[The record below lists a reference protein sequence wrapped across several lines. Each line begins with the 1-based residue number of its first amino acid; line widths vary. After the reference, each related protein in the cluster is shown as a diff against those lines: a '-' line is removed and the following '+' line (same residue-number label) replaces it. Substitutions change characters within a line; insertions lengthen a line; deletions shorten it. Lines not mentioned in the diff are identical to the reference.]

1 MQDCFY
7 TNRYAVN
14 YLFGSKFE
22 PTVHIFSTVYFT
34 IGAFLDEVLEDILS
48 PFFVFWVHRLNFLS
62 GRDKQVSLVQPLFK
76 SKHTEASRPK
86 QSRTYFM
93 IKNESLIANRVS
105 FRELVFVFPSLP
117 LHFFEK
123 WPCVAWIPLTDK
135 ASEPSKGQWAVSHTA
150 KRVWAAVVLIWPNT
164 GEVTQNWPVQ
174 RGTAWAFVVNLLAV
188 KRSPS
193 GVFLWAFKAATAR
206 GTEIASLFNR
216 RVPLQEEEE
225 GKKSS

>member
-1 MQDCFY
+1 
-7 TNRYAVN
+7 
-14 YLFGSKFE
+14 
-22 PTVHIFSTVYFT
+22 
-34 IGAFLDEVLEDILS
+34 
-48 PFFVFWVHRLNFLS
+48 
-62 GRDKQVSLVQPLFK
+62 
-76 SKHTEASRPK
+76 
-86 QSRTYFM
+86 M

-105 FRELVFVFPSLP
+105 FRELVFVLPSLP

-206 GTEIASLFNR
+206 GTEITSLFNR
-216 RVPLQEEEE
+216 RVPLQDEEEE
-225 GKKSS
+225 KKKFLDNIVFTSSDKFALGLKIQGRKRRGCWNSMFHFHNLGRVMFTWELLEIRTLLLKMI